1 MCAAAHSLGVIGL
14 TEFLPVPAETQ
25 RPALI
30 SKEPLQIAEESE
42 LRRDINNIYN
52 SFSSPVSTTPTS
64 MGKFSMDIN
73 NINPFF
79 MNNNAIQNDDI
90 ILLQTA
96 DEDSRNINT
105 DPDIIPISFSDSVVA
120 GPGDMAAV
128 PQTQRLYPSATD
140 SGEQYRIIPE
150 ILSDGTFHEETI
162 DSCFSLFP
170 GPGPAPG
177 DTQELS
183 PAKAQSQDHHHH
195 SAGVKTPVHTNPG
208 HLRHGHGKTMS
219 KLQQSPAASDV
230 SLPMSGG
237 HQTSLQALFEAA
249 STELVVAHSAA
260 ELPKSAVSCPSLVF
274 SSPGSSSATPTICST
289 PAPALPTLQQTKIKQ
304 QNNSMSQGKLRVIN
318 QGIQSENIQSPS
330 CLDKTRRRS
339 GQVSGCQ
346 SQRPDP
352 VAVAVVSQA
361 DPDPAEIADEESES
375 EESDALGD
383 TDEGHC
389 GARASGDAVFGEE
402 IWAGN
407 KSWTHP
413 VESVDTSVPT
423 SGAVWQ
429 LPSTNTTPD
438 PGHGGA
444 GASQWK
450 PISDTCHV
458 TRSLHAA
465 ESPGPAAVSG
475 LIPWNTPVMESP
487 HVTVAS
493 SAPRDTRDTPPS
505 VSVSWTQ
512 PQSSACPSPGQQQPA
527 SGLAGPPPA
536 AAGGHLQL
544 QPQAGG
550 HVSSADQTVAAT
562 STPRPHGDLQEN
574 IDLDDNHEPMP
585 GPSWKNSFGSDDNML
600 AIRSGIPL
608 ALQNKAIRSGVPIG
622 PFQNKRKR
630 KSRFS
635 QEGEKKV
642 KKRATGSGASASGK
656 KGDLEVR
663 KDLILEP
670 QGDVS
675 TENVFVN
682 DESCASTSNI
692 VSKTKEESSADQPQ
706 VSSSPIAGGVHI
718 KTVKKLNSDA
728 ENVVADFDLGA
739 VSDTVTIGGSSPLA
753 GESSKTDKYQY
764 SCVNLDTLIEKK
776 KYSCLSCPMMFA
788 TATQLKR
795 HTQNVHGKEETLFCQ
810 VCPARCIGKE
820 NLKLHLFHTH
830 GIGEIFRCEECSFE
844 SPVKSVYIKHLS
856 EHQSEEAVK
865 KQCPKCDKVFKT
877 KTGLNMHLKQHF
889 DESLYS
895 CPVCEFKTPQ
905 RLNLIKHTASKHGL
919 DVDGKP
925 LDATF
930 SCEYCEFKCIAE
942 HMLKNHV
949 MRKHTQKSAMR

>member
-1 MCAAAHSLGVIGL
+1 MIWLTRLPAGPGQDPAA
-14 TEFLPVPAETQ
+14 
-25 RPALI
+25 RPI
-30 SKEPLQIAEESE
+30 SKEPLQIVELAE
-42 LRRDINNIYN
+42 LR
-52 SFSSPVSTTPTS
+52 
-64 MGKFSMDIN
+64 
-73 NINPFF
+73 
-79 MNNNAIQNDDI
+79 
-90 ILLQTA
+90 TA
-96 DEDSRNINT
+96 DEDGHNINSNT
-105 DPDIIPISFSDSVVA
+105 DPNIIPISFSE
-120 GPGDMAAV
+120 MAAV
-128 PQTQRLYPSATD
+128 PQTQRLY
-140 SGEQYRIIPE
+140 
-150 ILSDGTFHEETI
+150 
-162 DSCFSLFP
+162 
-170 GPGPAPG
+170 PAPG

-183 PAKAQSQDHHHH
+183 PAKAQSQDQHH
-195 SAGVKTPVHTNPG
+195 SAGVKTSVHNN
-208 HLRHGHGKTMS
+208 RHGHGKT
-219 KLQQSPAASDV
+219 KQPPVAADV
-230 SLPMSGG
+230 SLPVSGD
-237 HQTSLQALFEAA
+237 HQTSFQAIFDAA
-249 STELVVAHSAA
+249 STELVVANSAA